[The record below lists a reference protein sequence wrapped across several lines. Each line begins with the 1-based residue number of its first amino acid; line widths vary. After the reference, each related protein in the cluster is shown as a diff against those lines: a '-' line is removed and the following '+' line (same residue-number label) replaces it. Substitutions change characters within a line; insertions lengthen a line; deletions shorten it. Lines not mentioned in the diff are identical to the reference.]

1 MNRQISKTEGREK
14 GLVGKSGM
22 SRLLR
27 ARENGITAGRTAP
40 FGTGRTHL
48 SREDREDIVQRVLR
62 GEEIRL

>member
-1 MNRQISKTEGREK
+1 M
-14 GLVGKSGM
+14 GM
-22 SRLLR
+22 PLR
-27 ARENGITAGRTAP
+27 AHGTSTSASIVTSWKRWVEKITAGRTAP